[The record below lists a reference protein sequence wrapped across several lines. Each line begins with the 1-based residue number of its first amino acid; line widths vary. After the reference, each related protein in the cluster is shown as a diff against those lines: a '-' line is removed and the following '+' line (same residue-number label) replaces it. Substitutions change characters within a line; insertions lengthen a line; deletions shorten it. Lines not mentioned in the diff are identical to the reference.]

1 MANSDVNL
9 AELVDVSAI
18 LKLFEEHHVAP
29 TFDPVPYLSRY
40 KISLI
45 STRHILFD
53 ISMFTYRLAEL
64 LEIETENY
72 LKMDPDPFDDRN
84 PSRNPNCSFGH
95 MLKVIFKKEIF
106 MQKASVNID

>member
-1 MANSDVNL
+1 MANDNVNL
-9 AELVDVSAI
+9 TEISDVSAI
-18 LKLFEEHHVAP
+18 LRLFEEHHQMP

-40 KISLI
+40 VNAFPCID
-45 STRHILFD
+45 RFPLF
-53 ISMFTYRLAEL
+53 IFMFYRLAEL

-106 MQKASVNID
+106 MQKVPLF